1 MRRAARYIV
10 AAGMGALAA
19 AVAAFVQKV
28 HALDLHI
35 VRGSRFGFACVA
47 TLPANPKDG
56 LDDDLR
62 ILYVGGTVQSAT
74 WLGERRM
81 EAPFAYL
88 KAFDLVFDGPAP
100 ARNVALL
107 GGGGFAWPKHA
118 LTRHP
123 EVEMDVAEPDPAIV
137 DAARRWF
144 YLDELEALAGERLG
158 VFISEGSAF
167 LEREALYDAIVNDI
181 YRAEAPDSALAT
193 PEGLE
198 LVRRCLLPDGLY
210 VMNVVCQ
217 ETDLAPLQRMCEL
230 LRDFFA
236 HVWVVPATDDA
247 LSDDDNYVVVA
258 TDGSYVPAGAFEG
271 SR

>member
-35 VRGSRFGFACVA
+35 VRGSRFGFALVA

-56 LDDDLR
+56 LEDDLR
-62 ILYVGGTVQSAT
+62 VLYVGGTVQSAT
-74 WLGERRM
+74 YLGERRM

-88 KAFDLVFDGPAP
+88 KAFDLVFDAP
-100 ARNVALL
+100 TPVRNVAML

-118 LTRHP
+118 LTRHANL
-123 EVEMDVAEPDPAIV
+123 EMDVAEADPAIV

-144 YLDELEALAGERLG
+144 YLDELEAQAGERLG
-158 VFISEGSAF
+158 VFVCEAPEF
-167 LEREALYDAIVNDI
+167 LNRGALYDAIVNDI
-181 YRAEAPDSALAT
+181 FRAKAPDANLMTSQGLA
-193 PEGLE
+193 
-198 LVRRCLLPDGLY
+198 LVRRCLVPGGLY
-210 VMNVVCQ
+210 LINVVCS
-217 ETDLAPLQRMCEL
+217 ETDLAPLQRACEL
-230 LRDFFA
+230 LRAFFA
-236 HVWVVPATDDA
+236 HVWIVPATDDA

-258 TDGSYVPAGAFEG
+258 TDGDYVPAGAFETE
-271 SR
+271 